1 MKFPYKKSKNRFNL
15 ILGLLWLVLFIGDVF
30 FDQKLVW
37 YSVFKG
43 ILAISYIFLFFYET
57 KKRYFEITPDAI
69 KLYQLPTKEIKIK
82 DITDIKKVFDEYQI
96 ISPQRTIKISTQSLD
111 KDYKDLFEEKI
122 EEIRLLLNPV
132 S

>member
-15 ILGLLWLVLFIGDVF
+15 ILGILWLVLFIADIF
-30 FDQKLVW
+30 YDQKLVW

-43 ILAISYIFLFFYET
+43 ILAASYIFIFFYET

-96 ISPQRTIKISTQSLD
+96 ISPTTTIKISTQSLD

-122 EEIRLLLNPV
+122 EEIRLLLNPD

>member
-15 ILGLLWLVLFIGDVF
+15 IIGILWLVLFIADLI

-43 ILAISYIFLFFYET
+43 ILAISYITMYLYGR
-57 KKRYFEITPDAI
+57 KNRHFEITEEHI
-69 KLYQLPTKEIKIK
+69 KLFHIPSKEIKIK

-96 ISPQRTIKISTQSLD
+96 ISSTTTIKISTQSLD

-122 EEIRLLLNPV
+122 EEIRLLLNPD

>member
-15 ILGLLWLVLFIGDVF
+15 IIGILWLVLFIADLI

-43 ILAISYIFLFFYET
+43 ILAISYITMYLYGR
-57 KKRYFEITPDAI
+57 KNRHFEITQNTI
-69 KLYQLPTKEIKIK
+69 KLYQIPTKEIKIK

-96 ISPQRTIKISTQSLD
+96 ISPKTTIKISTQGLD
-111 KDYKDLFEEKI
+111 KDYKNLFEEKI
-122 EEIRLLLNPV
+122 TEIQNTL
-132 S
+132 SI